1 EPEQPP
7 EDLPQPDMSSDVDT
21 DSSGSYDFS
30 ADVSASADI
39 GNGAS
44 LQASDGEYLPI
55 VKVQATYPRR
65 ALQRGIEG
73 YVVVEFT
80 VTKQGSVKNPV
91 VVEAEPQGI
100 FEDSAM
106 EAVLKFKYK
115 PRVIDGEPVE
125 VEGVRNRMTF
135 EMN

>member
-1 EPEQPP
+1 
-7 EDLPQPDMSSDVDT
+7 M
-21 DSSGSYDFS
+21 
-30 ADVSASADI
+30 
-39 GNGAS
+39 
-44 LQASDGEYLPI
+44 
-55 VKVQATYPRR
+55 
-65 ALQRGIEG
+65 
-73 YVVVEFT
+73 VVEFT